1 MRLALTVGAGRAIA
15 GSEHTR
21 PTLTVAVGAEDRMEG
36 AHLVPPHDH
45 LSKGRSGDVV
55 VAAGLERFVG
65 RAGLHAVAAGW
76 VGRIS
81 RRIVGVTSVAP
92 DCEQQ
97 ASLSEVN

>member
-1 MRLALTVGAGRAIA
+1 M
-15 GSEHTR
+15 
-21 PTLTVAVGAEDRMEG
+21 AVGAEDRMEG

-45 LSKGRSGDVV
+45 LSKGWSGDVV

-65 RAGLHAVAAGW
+65 RAGLHAVAASGVGW
-76 VGRIS
+76 VS
-81 RRIVGVTSVAP
+81 SRIVGVTGIAP